1 MLRPIAR
8 TPFLLLA
15 MLGVLALAHA
25 AQASPM
31 VDPAQ
36 QSLVERLASMPPDSR
51 AAALEAFTEDELTE
65 LEYLWPAHARPK
77 QLAPAGAWRT
87 WLVMAGRG
95 FGKTRVGAEW
105 IREKAEADPRGRFAL
120 VAATAA
126 DARDTMVEGESGILA
141 ISPPSF
147 RPNYEPSKRRLTW
160 PNGARATLFSADEP
174 DRLRGP
180 QHHAAWADEL
190 AAWRYDDAWD
200 QLQFG
205 LRLGKDPRA
214 VVTTT
219 PRPTP
224 LVRALIKD
232 PTTIVTRGST
242 YENRANL
249 APAFLEKIVR
259 KYEGTRLGRQELDAE
274 LLDDVPGALWKR
286 ADIDRRRVRQV
297 PDLRRIVVAIDPAVT
312 AQADSDETGI
322 VVAGAGMC
330 SCDRGVPALHGF
342 VLADRSG
349 RSHPA
354 EWAKAAVDEYRSRK
368 ADRIVAE
375 VNQGGDLVESTIRTI
390 DRSVSYRAVH
400 AAKGKRTRAEPVAA
414 LYEQGKVHHVG
425 SFAALED
432 QMTTWDPLVDEKS
445 PDRVDALVYALTDLL
460 IEGSAPSFAGMPGSL
475 STRRT

>member
-1 MLRPIAR
+1 MRR
-8 TPFLLLA
+8 PFLLLA
-15 MLGVLALAHA
+15 VIGVLGLVAHA

-31 VDPAQ
+31 ADTDQ
-36 QSLVERLASMPPDSR
+36 RSLVERLAAMPPAER
-51 AAALEAFTEDELTE
+51 EAALSAFGDDEIAE

-77 QLAPAGAWRT
+77 QLAPAGSWRT

-95 FGKTRVGAEW
+95 FGKTRIGAEW
-105 IREKAEADPRGRFAL
+105 IREQAEANPRGRFAL
-120 VAATAA
+120 VARTVP
-126 DARDTMVEGESGILA
+126 DARDVMVEGESGILA
-141 ISPPSF
+141 VSPPSF
-147 RPNYEPSKRRLTW
+147 RPKYEPSKRRLTW
-160 PNGARATLFSADEP
+160 PNGAVATTFSAEEP
-174 DRLRGP
+174 DLLRGP

-205 LRLGKDPRA
+205 LRLGSDPRV

-224 LVRALIKD
+224 LVRSILKD
-232 PTTIVTRGST
+232 PTTVVTRGST

-259 KYEGTRLGRQELDAE
+259 KFEGTRLGRQELNAE

-286 ADIDRRRVRQV
+286 ADIDRRRVRHA
-297 PDLRRIVVAIDPAVT
+297 PELRRVVVAIDPAVT
-312 AQADSDETGI
+312 AEVDSDETGI
-322 VVAGAGMC
+322 VVAGVGTC
-330 SCDRGVPALHGF
+330 SCDRGIPALHGF
-342 VLADRSG
+342 VLSDRSG

-354 EWAKAAVDEYRSRK
+354 EWARAAVDAYRTHK

-375 VNQGGDLVESTIRTI
+375 VNQGGDLVETTIRTI
-390 DRSVSYRAVH
+390 DKSVAYRAVH
-400 AAKGKRTRAEPVAA
+400 AAKGKRLRAEPVAA

-432 QMTTWDPLVDEKS
+432 QMTTWDPLVDDKS

-460 IEGSAPSFAGMPGSL
+460 IEGSAPSFAGMPS
-475 STRRT
+475 SFASRRA